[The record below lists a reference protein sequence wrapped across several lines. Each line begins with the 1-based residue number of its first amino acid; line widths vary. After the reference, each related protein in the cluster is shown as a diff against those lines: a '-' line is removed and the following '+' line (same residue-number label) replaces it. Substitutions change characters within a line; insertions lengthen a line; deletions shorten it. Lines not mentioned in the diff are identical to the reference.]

1 MGVTANRPVA
11 LAATATLLL
20 LVMTAA
26 LLFASPAAACSHHG
40 SDDEAAGLLAMRQ
53 AAAAQHT
60 NSGAAAVASGGAR
73 HLASVADDGST
84 YVRIPQVVE
93 AEDSVRLRRLAA
105 AGKLMA
111 ARKRVPAAAT
121 EATSWFA
128 ALQAQRAAS
137 AKPTHKPTKSHR
149 KPTKKPSSKKKVTM
163 KKPAKSVKPSPMVLH
178 H

>member
-40 SDDEAAGLLAMRQ
+40 SDDEAAGLRQ

>member
-1 MGVTANRPVA
+1 MGVTANRP
-11 LAATATLLL
+11 LGPPATATLLL

-40 SDDEAAGLLAMRQ
+40 SDDEAAGLRQ

>member
-40 SDDEAAGLLAMRQ
+40 SDDEAAGLRQ

-105 AGKLMA
+105 AGKLTA
-111 ARKRVPAAAT
+111 VRKRVPAAAT

-149 KPTKKPSSKKKVTM
+149 KPTKKPSFKQKVTM
-163 KKPAKSVKPSPMVLH
+163 KKPAKSVKPSPMVRH